1 MISMEADANLGLNSP
16 KGSSKG
22 AAKPKAK
29 KQQLT
34 GSSGSL
40 YSTSST
46 YATKPKATASTSLTS
61 SKSPSLSSKS
71 PSLTTKS
78 PSLSTKTTSSAM
90 PAPSSSSSTAKKSGK
105 RPVIYTTEEEDEEI
119 KRNLSE
125 ESSKGKSVS
134 FGEDDDD
141 DFGWDSLDSDE
152 PFKTSSSPTPAKTS
166 TPTTPTATT
175 KKTTTKKTQTT
186 AAAATK
192 PKSKTVKSKASQTSA
207 TSTYKYNSADQLHKK
222 PIPKSERTFVPVEDT
237 SSSSSTGPKQYKN
250 AQGRVVAMSYDG
262 GVGGGSSSYSSS
274 SSTGGYRYNSADQ
287 LHKKPIPRSQR
298 TFVPADNQSF
308 TPSSSRNGAYELRN
322 ASGRVV
328 AMSYDGGAGNTGS
341 SGGYNGGGLI
351 EQGWER
357 LSSLAKNVASTT
369 QKTIHDSGIID
380 GVKKMSTNLHNYML
394 SEYSREQNGINSQ
407 SLSYQNQGRWNGGYG
422 GGVEIKTKTKK
433 SDWDF
438 CKEYSDDVTGDVM
451 DDNDDMWDKPKTKKA
466 GQKGKKKVVVEEEE
480 EEEEEEVNDVV
491 PDNDIDELDEL
502 FSHDAEINDE
512 QEQEPEEEEKKEE
525 EKEEKEEKE
534 EEEGENG
541 SDVKSENIVEGE
553 EEEGE
558 EVESENVQGDVV
570 DGEEEEEEE
579 VKEEEVKEEVKKEE
593 KVEEEEVAVTVPTPT
608 KKEKKQKVVRI
619 IEDVDSLS
627 PPLN

>member
-1 MISMEADANLGLNSP
+1 MISMEADANLGLNAP

-22 AAKPKAK
+22 AAKPRTK

-34 GSSGSL
+34 TSSGSL
-40 YSTSST
+40 YSASS
-46 YATKPKATASTSLTS
+46 YTKPKPTATTSLTSTSKSPSLTSKSPSIS
-61 SKSPSLSSKS
+61 SKSPSLS
-71 PSLTTKS
+71 T
-78 PSLSTKTTSSAM
+78 TKTTTSTVTM
-90 PAPSSSSSTAKKSGK
+90 PAPSSSTSKKSGK
-105 RPVIYTTEEEDEEI
+105 RPVIFTTEEEDEEI

-125 ESSKGKSVS
+125 ESSKDKSIS
-134 FGEDDDD
+134 FGADDDDDD

-152 PFKTSSSPTPAKTS
+152 PFKTSSSPTPASKTS
-166 TPTTPTATT
+166 TATATVT
-175 KKTTTKKTQTT
+175 KKTITSKKTQST
-186 AAAATK
+186 AAATK
-192 PKSKTVKSKASQTSA
+192 PKSKTVKSKASQASS

-262 GVGGGSSSYSSS
+262 GIGGGSTSSS
-274 SSTGGYRYNSADQ
+274 GYRYNSADQ

-308 TPSSSRNGAYELRN
+308 TPSASRNGAYELRN

-380 GVKKMSTNLHNYML
+380 GVKKMSNNLHNYML
-394 SEYSREQNGINSQ
+394 SDYSREQNGLNSQ

-438 CKEYSDDVTGDVM
+438 CKEYSDDVTGDVI
-451 DDNDDMWDKPKTKKA
+451 DDNDDVMWDKPKTKK
-466 GQKGKKKVVVEEEE
+466 GQKGKRKVVMEDPEEEE
-480 EEEEEEVNDVV
+480 EEEEEGVNDVIVEVNDVI

-502 FSHDAEINDE
+502 FSHDVDLNEE
-512 QEQEPEEEEKKEE
+512 KEEEKEKKEE
-525 EKEEKEEKE
+525 EE
-534 EEEGENG
+534 EEEENV
-541 SDVKSENIVEGE
+541 SDVKSENVVEGE

-558 EVESENVQGDVV
+558 AEEMESENVQGDVV
-570 DGEEEEEEE
+570 YGEEEEEEE
-579 VKEEEVKEEVKKEE
+579 GVEEEKKEEEEA
-593 KVEEEEVAVTVPTPT
+593 AVSVPTPI